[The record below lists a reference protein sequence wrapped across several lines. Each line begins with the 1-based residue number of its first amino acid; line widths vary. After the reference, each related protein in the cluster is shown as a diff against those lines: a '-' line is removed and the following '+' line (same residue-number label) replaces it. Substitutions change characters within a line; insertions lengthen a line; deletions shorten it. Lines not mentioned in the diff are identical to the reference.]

1 MVIGDAKEFGNA
13 IRERRK
19 ALNYTQASVQALSQ
33 IWRMANLRQNLAKPS
48 ILQIFWDWIVP

>member
-33 IWRMANLRQNLAKPS
+33 IWRMVNLRQNLAKPS

>member
-33 IWRMANLRQNLAKPS
+33 IWRMANLRQNLAKP
-48 ILQIFWDWIVP
+48 

>member
-33 IWRMANLRQNLAKPS
+33 ILRMANLRQNLAKPS